1 MTTNNNFR
9 VKNGLEVNGPV
20 DVKNNNLN
28 NVTSITMSQT
38 GGAKSINGADQINL
52 GGNYPGAPGDVQI
65 NKQGNGGYFR
75 LRVEGQNVLEMNN
88 TEAIFN
94 KPLYTQHQLT
104 IQSAQGLK
112 FSDNTVQTTAA
123 APFTGTAPLLKA
135 TEQLTVGTVR
145 ILENEAGELAI
156 LPAASFADI
165 IDTQFEFQGSDV
177 TDEVTQATVT
187 STRNQAT
194 FDSVQV
200 PLAGLT
206 SWFNTTGGPPN
217 SNYFTAYSN
226 AGYNFSSM
234 TNSLNWTIDM
244 WIRPESSGSGA
255 GNQILVNGSG
265 FGDGPNNI
273 YLSVDNDVPNN
284 GTLRLN
290 GMSGPQIS
298 SGAWHHVGVMRK
310 NGVMYW
316 LLDGSATEV
325 SGNPNVP
332 FGNGLE
338 FLGASGAPGS
348 PFALGY
354 ASGIRVSK
362 DTALFSS
369 GSYTQPVAADYILN
383 SGAAETATINVGA
396 VKFADNTVIT
406 SAPTSANQGLNTTD
420 SVKFSDISLTNVN
433 IDDDGKELKI
443 RAYSGDPKWDNV
455 TFFMNGESISDVKNS
470 TSLTVNSVSTST
482 TQVKYGGSSL
492 EFTVSNGLNTVNQES
507 YLYPG
512 DQDFSIDFWIWPSS
526 SSNGNGYQRAFALL
540 GTLNLNLQKDESGG
554 VWKFEENGGGGFGS
568 PGNFTMTDDTWHHL
582 AFQRIGVTGQLFI
595 DGVLQL
601 TWVYPKGS
609 ALGSGQLGLNSDGF
623 YKFIGFMDNVRFMK
637 GATVFNTTT
646 PSVPTGADYG
656 AWQLIDAG
664 INVSS
669 TRLIPLA
676 AAPATPAAG
685 MMAVSNGIGWDPA
698 TDGDEHL
705 NIYLNGAWVQI
716 A

>member
-1 MTTNNNFR
+1 
-9 VKNGLEVNGPV
+9 
-20 DVKNNNLN
+20 
-28 NVTSITMSQT
+28 
-38 GGAKSINGADQINL
+38 
-52 GGNYPGAPGDVQI
+52 
-65 NKQGNGGYFR
+65 
-75 LRVEGQNVLEMNN
+75 
-88 TEAIFN
+88 
-94 KPLYTQHQLT
+94 
-104 IQSAQGLK
+104 
-112 FSDNTVQTTAA
+112 
-123 APFTGTAPLLKA
+123 
-135 TEQLTVGTVR
+135 
-145 ILENEAGELAI
+145 
-156 LPAASFADI
+156 
-165 IDTQFEFQGSDV
+165 
-177 TDEVTQATVT
+177 
-187 STRNQAT
+187 
-194 FDSVQV
+194 
-200 PLAGLT
+200 
-206 SWFNTTGGPPN
+206 
-217 SNYFTAYSN
+217 
-226 AGYNFSSM
+226 
-234 TNSLNWTIDM
+234 
-244 WIRPESSGSGA
+244 
-255 GNQILVNGSG
+255 
-265 FGDGPNNI
+265 
-273 YLSVDNDVPNN
+273 
-284 GTLRLN
+284 
-290 GMSGPQIS
+290 
-298 SGAWHHVGVMRK
+298 
-310 NGVMYW
+310 

-325 SGNPNVP
+325 SGNPTIS
-332 FGNGLE
+332 FGTRLQ
-338 FLGASGAPGS
+338 FLGNTFGQQD
-348 PFALGY
+348 FALGY

-362 DTALFSS
+362 DTALFTS
-369 GSYTQPVAADYILN
+369 GSYTQPVAADYILGT
-383 SGAAETATINVGA
+383 GAAETATINVGA

-455 TFFMNGESISDVKNS
+455 TFFMNGESISEVKNS
-470 TSLTVNSVSTST
+470 TSLTVNLVSTST

-492 EFTVSNGLNTVNQES
+492 QFTVSNGLNTANQES

-540 GTLNLNLQKDESGG
+540 GTQNLNLQKDESGG
-554 VWKFEENGGGGFGS
+554 VWKFEDNGGGGFGT

-609 ALGSGQLGLNSDGF
+609 ALGSGQLGLNSDGT